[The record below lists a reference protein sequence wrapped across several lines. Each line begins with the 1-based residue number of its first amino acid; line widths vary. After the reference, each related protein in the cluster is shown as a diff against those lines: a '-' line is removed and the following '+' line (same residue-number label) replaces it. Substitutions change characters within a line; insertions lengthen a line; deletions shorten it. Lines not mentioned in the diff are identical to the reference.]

1 MIFPIKGVTV
11 RLASLTVEKGGKHYQ
26 QLELLIKKINYLYK

>member
-11 RLASLTVEKGGKHYQ
+11 RLASLTVEKGGKHFQ
-26 QLELLIKKINYLYK
+26 HVVDKL